1 MSDNEN
7 KESNTENKQAD
18 EKTKEEKKQE
28 QEEQELLKII
38 EEMRKISE
46 QKKQEKKPK
55 RNKLLAIEFGGVFH
69 HNLFVNFVFSFLLNV
84 TLAFLVIQVFQFASY
99 RDIIYMV
106 LLLLIYS
113 LIEEVFRLYV
123 LLHHFPL
130 ILKSFGTIF
139 YFGYVL
145 IFYLLDQYVFIDTFD
160 FINGTLLVFFVL
172 IFTLLRYFIG
182 VNIRQ
187 YFRKN
192 NMR

>member
-7 KESNTENKQAD
+7 KDPNTEKKQPD
-18 EKTKEEKKQE
+18 EKTNDEKKQE

-46 QKKQEKKPK
+46 QKKKEKKPK

-139 YFGYVL
+139 YFGYVI